1 MASMMDTELQQ
12 FATGDRSDI
21 DVDALS
27 PAEEEPR
34 NVGRKTAKKSKKSKD
49 KSRKKS
55 AGNPDVGG
63 DDDLFRV
70 ISNPDKMLPNPRE
83 APHKGG
89 GKKKKKKK
97 KALSVQSMSSFSDY
111 SSNDRAA
118 SSLGMGSFGSQASFM
133 EHTQYADE
141 EQAGSEVDIGSADG
155 HQEPSRRKRRED
167 IMQEKIEM
175 LSRISK
181 MSKQGF
187 AATKKWGIRDDI
199 DEIRF
204 ECYRMTRE
212 NNSKRAVK
220 NMQHGLIT
228 MATILEFAN
237 NVINPFNLKLQGFSR
252 NMMLTVS
259 DYDDSL
265 EAIHHKWSGRTSI
278 GPELTVLFTF
288 ATSAVF
294 HHAGNVSNGSAP
306 ATSRQPQQPA
316 PKPGGAMGLGDMS
329 SMLGLFSNLMP
340 KGGGSA
346 GGTGGR
352 ETAPVPEEQRKR
364 RPMKGPRLPMASMSL
379 P

>member
-1 MASMMDTELQQ
+1 MAPMINAEL
-12 FATGDRSDI
+12 ATGDRSDI

-27 PAEEEPR
+27 PSEEEPR
-34 NVGRKTAKKSKKSKD
+34 NVGRKAAKKSKKSKD

-55 AGNPDVGG
+55 GDNSDVGG
-63 DDDLFRV
+63 DEDLFRV

-83 APHKGG
+83 ASYKQG
-89 GKKKKKKK
+89 GKKNKKKKK

-111 SSNDRAA
+111 SSNNRAA
-118 SSLGMGSFGSQASFM
+118 SSIGMGSYGSQASYM
-133 EHTQYADE
+133 HQYADD
-141 EQAGSEVDIGSADG
+141 EQAGSDDYIGSADG
-155 HQEPSRRKRRED
+155 QQEPSRRKRRED

-237 NVINPFNLKLQGFSR
+237 SVINPFNLKLQGFSR

-294 HHAGNVSNGSAP
+294 HHAGNVSNGNAP

-329 SMLGLFSNLMP
+329 SMLGLFSSLVP
-340 KGGGSA
+340 KGGGNA
-346 GGTGGR
+346 GGHTGGR
-352 ETAPVPEEQRKR
+352 ETATAPVPEEQRKR
-364 RPMKGPRLPMASMSL
+364 KPMKGPRLPMASMSL

>member
-1 MASMMDTELQQ
+1 MASTFDTDLREVVV
-12 FATGDRSDI
+12 GDRSD
-21 DVDALS
+21 VDAGALS
-27 PAEEEPR
+27 PAEDEQ
-34 NVGRKTAKKSKKSKD
+34 NTSARKSTKKGKKSKHRSK
-49 KSRKKS
+49 KKN
-55 AGNPDVGG
+55 AATADAGG

-70 ISNPDKMLPNPRE
+70 ISNPDKMLPNPRQ
-83 APHKGG
+83 ASHKA
-89 GKKKKKKK
+89 GKKKKKKRTP
-97 KALSVQSMSSFSDY
+97 SVQSMSSFSDY
-111 SSNDRAA
+111 SSNNHAA

-133 EHTQYADE
+133 ENMQYADE
-141 EQAGSEVDIGSADG
+141 DQLGSDIDGGSAAE
-155 HQEPSRRKRRED
+155 HQPSTRKRREE

-181 MSKQGF
+181 MSKRGF

-294 HHAGNVSNGSAP
+294 HHAGNVGNSSGP
-306 ATSRQPQQPA
+306 ATSRQPKQPA
-316 PKPGGAMGLGDMS
+316 QKPGGAMGLGDMS

-340 KGGGSA
+340 KA
-346 GGTGGR
+346 GGNAEGNMGAQ
-352 ETAPVPEEQRKR
+352 ELAPAPQEQKMR
-364 RPMKGPRLPMASMSL
+364 RPMKGPSLPMASMSL

>member
-1 MASMMDTELQQ
+1 MASMFDTDLREVVV
-12 FATGDRSDI
+12 GDRSD
-21 DVDALS
+21 VDAGALS
-27 PAEEEPR
+27 PAEDEQ
-34 NVGRKTAKKSKKSKD
+34 NTSARKSTKKGKKSKHRSK
-49 KSRKKS
+49 KKNAATADS
-55 AGNPDVGG
+55 GG

-70 ISNPDKMLPNPRE
+70 ISNPDKMLPNPRQ
-83 APHKGG
+83 ASHKA
-89 GKKKKKKK
+89 GKKKKKKR
-97 KALSVQSMSSFSDY
+97 APSVESMSSFSDY
-111 SSNDRAA
+111 SSNNHAA
-118 SSLGMGSFGSQASFM
+118 SSLGMGSFGSHASFIENM
-133 EHTQYADE
+133 QYPDE
-141 EQAGSEVDIGSADG
+141 DQLGSDIDCGSAAE
-155 HQEPSRRKRRED
+155 HQQSSTRKRREE

-181 MSKQGF
+181 MSKRGF

-237 NVINPFNLKLQGFSR
+237 NLINPFNLKLQGFSR

-294 HHAGNVSNGSAP
+294 HHAGNVSNSSGP

-316 PKPGGAMGLGDMS
+316 QKPGGAMGLGDMS

-340 KGGGSA
+340 KA
-346 GGTGGR
+346 GGNADAPQ
-352 ETAPVPEEQRKR
+352 EIATAPREQKAR
-364 RPMKGPRLPMASMSL
+364 RSMRGPRLPVASMSL